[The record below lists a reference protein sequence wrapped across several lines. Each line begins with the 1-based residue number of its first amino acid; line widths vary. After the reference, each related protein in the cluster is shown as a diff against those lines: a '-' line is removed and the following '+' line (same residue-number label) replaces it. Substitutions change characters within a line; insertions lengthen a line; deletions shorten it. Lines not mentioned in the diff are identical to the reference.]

1 MNAIE
6 IADWIS
12 EYLEDIAHEPWGNNQ
27 IMMDEAQTMLR
38 QLQAERDKLFLA
50 HSHEMARAD
59 IAQMQIDK
67 YKQVL
72 ESIANE
78 RIELSHDKI
87 KWQCQDHIR
96 WAKDVLKQSEFT
108 DNNIVNSEHE
118 ELKAAVRSFF
128 EDFLNVREESDS
140 GRVFAPITISS
151 SRCMMTDPL
160 CDILQKMRKLSEAA
174 DAPKRESWDD

>member
-12 EYLEDIAHEPWGNNQ
+12 DYLEEISSDPWGNTE
-27 IMMDEAQTMLR
+27 IMIDEAQTMLR

-59 IAQMQIDK
+59 IAVMEIEK
-67 YKQVL
+67 YKKKVQNQAL
-72 ESIANE
+72 DLITA
-78 RIELSHDKI
+78 HAQAD
-87 KWQCQDHIR
+87 DH
-96 WAKDVLKQSEFT
+96 WVDLDVLKT
-108 DNNIVNSEHE
+108 T
-118 ELKAAVRSFF
+118 VRSFF

-140 GRVFAPITISS
+140 GRVFAPITLSS
-151 SRCMMTDPL
+151 SRCMMIDPL
-160 CDILQKMRKLSEAA
+160 CDILQKMRKLSGAA

>member
-38 QLQAERDKLFLA
+38 QLQSERDKLFLA

-59 IAQMQIDK
+59 IAQ
-67 YKQVL
+67 V
-72 ESIANE
+72 
-78 RIELSHDKI
+78 R
-87 KWQCQDHIR
+87 
-96 WAKDVLKQSEFT
+96 T
-108 DNNIVNSEHE
+108 D
-118 ELKAAVRSFF
+118 ELKTTVRSFF

-140 GRVFAPITISS
+140 GRVFAPITLSS
-151 SRCMMTDPL
+151 TRCMMTDPL
-160 CDILQKMRKLSEAA
+160 CDILQKMRKLSGAA
-174 DAPKRESWDD
+174 DAPQRESWDERSDNERCNGK